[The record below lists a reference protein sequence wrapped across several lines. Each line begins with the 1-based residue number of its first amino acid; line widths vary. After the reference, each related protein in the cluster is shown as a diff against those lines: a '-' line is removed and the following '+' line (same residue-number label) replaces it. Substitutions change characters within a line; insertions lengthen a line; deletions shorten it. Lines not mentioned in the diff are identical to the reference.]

1 MSAVSHGAFYGD
13 NWSAGRGVGLTDDN
27 ALAITQSGRF
37 MLRVE
42 NAMLVVYEWSGSGMS
57 MTWQR
62 RCQLA
67 APEGYTFRTSECR
80 SRMGVARG
88 VQWIQLL
95 PGGGG
100 SAALC

>member
-88 VQWIQLL
+88 VQWI
-95 PGGGG
+95 
-100 SAALC
+100 